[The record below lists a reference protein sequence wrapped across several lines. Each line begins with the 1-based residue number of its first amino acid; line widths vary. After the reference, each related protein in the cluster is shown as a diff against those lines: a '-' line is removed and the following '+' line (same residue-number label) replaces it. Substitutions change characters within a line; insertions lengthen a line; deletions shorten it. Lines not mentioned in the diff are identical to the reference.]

1 MTPLFKFV
9 TLDLSRPLGGLRLM
23 ENTQNKQHGFVLIVA
38 LIVLA
43 AMSLAAVALVRTV
56 DTSTLLAR
64 SISFKRDAINRNEI
78 ALEAAAVHFR
88 SGGALFSPNSSFVN
102 NSAINY
108 SAVMLD
114 TDSSGIPNVLK
125 STLPVSGSF
134 AVAPVSTGQG
144 ADVVYVIERMC
155 SRPGD
160 QNLST
165 PAASAIAPFCTKKK
179 GSSAEQTARAP
190 RTGPAYYRI
199 TTRVT
204 DNRNNVSYAQA
215 TLLQEPVK

>member
-1 MTPLFKFV
+1 MQAKQK
-9 TLDLSRPLGGLRLM
+9 
-23 ENTQNKQHGFVLIVA
+23 NIQHGFVLIVA

-64 SISFKRDAINRNEI
+64 SISFKRDAINRNEV
-78 ALEAAAVHFR
+78 ALEAAAAQFR
-88 SGGALFSPNSSFVN
+88 GPSGALFSPN
-102 NSAINY
+102 NSISNIPAINY

-114 TDSSGIPNVLK
+114 TDANGIPSKLK
-125 STLPVSGSF
+125 VPGTF
-134 AVAPVSTGQG
+134 ATDANFALGETSTGQG
-144 ADVVYVIERMC
+144 TNVVYIIERMC

-165 PAASAIAPFCTKKK
+165 PAASAIAPYCTKKK
-179 GSSAEQTARAP
+179 ASSSEQSLKAP
-190 RTGPAYYRI
+190 KVGPAFYRI

-204 DNRNNVSYAQA
+204 DNRNNVSYTQA
-215 TLLQEPVK
+215 LLIQEPVK